1 MSHRFL
7 SYNENETI
15 SWGKKLSQFLEPG
28 DVIGFFGDLGSGKT
42 RTIQGIC
49 QGLACGGEVS
59 SPTFTIINEYQGKF
73 PIYHFDFYRIESETE
88 IFDLGY
94 EEYFYNEGICLIEW
108 AERVRLLLPPNHIEI
123 YLKGF
128 FQPGQENL
136 REIYFKP
143 IGQKMLDR
151 NWDLTTIT

>member
-1 MSHRFL
+1 MYHRYI

-15 SWGKKLSQFLEPG
+15 TWGEKLSQFLEAG

-42 RTIQGIC
+42 RTIRGIC
-49 QGLACGGEVS
+49 QGFGCGGEVH

-73 PIYHFDFYRIESETE
+73 PVYHFDLYRIESEQE

-108 AERVRLLLPPNHIEI
+108 AERVQSLLPSNHIEI
-123 YLKGF
+123 HLKGYF
-128 FQPGQENL
+128 EPGKENL
-136 REIYFKP
+136 REITFKP
-143 IGQKMLDR
+143 VGQKMQQR
-151 NWDLTTIT
+151 NWNFMR